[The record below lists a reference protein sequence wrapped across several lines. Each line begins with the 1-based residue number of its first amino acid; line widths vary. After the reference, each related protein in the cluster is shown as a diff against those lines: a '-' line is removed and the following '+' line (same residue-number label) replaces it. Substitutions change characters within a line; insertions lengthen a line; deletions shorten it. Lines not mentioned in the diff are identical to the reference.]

1 MNFDFQKKFYK
12 HLKKCVKCLLQNSKS
27 NTIWW
32 GKPYNFN
39 FPRFWAKKPKFV
51 KIHNW
56 SVKFAKVPKIVKTNF
71 GKVSMSK
78 KITS

>member
-12 HLKKCVKCLLQNSKS
+12 HLNKCVKCLLQNSKVILFGGVS
-27 NTIWW
+27 LIILTFQ
-32 GKPYNFN
+32 GLG
-39 FPRFWAKKPKFV
+39 KKPKFV

-56 SVKFAKVPKIVKTNF
+56 SVKFAKVPKVVKTNF